1 MIGVRDYKLIY
12 ILYRVFGSK
21 LINPIVQP
29 HVDPLVVEPAMLE
42 GDSHVRE
49 EPKPLGKRM
58 LREMRDLAEA
68 ANRDGNILFQLLGVF
83 MVYPLVI

>member
-29 HVDPLVVEPAMLE
+29 HVDPFVVEPAILE

-68 ANRDGNILFQLLGVF
+68 ANLREHPVSVVGCLHGLSMFI
-83 MVYPLVI
+83 P